1 MKVTVFIEAEAGSRD
16 KGLYDE
22 STLARKGTRRALVP
36 YPYPYGFILGTP
48 GGDDGECLD
57 CFVITHRRL
66 FAGREYRVEPLG
78 ILEMKENNEQDWK
91 LLACLP
97 DEEVLAASP
106 GPASDALRQDLAA
119 FIHNIFTAYP
129 EVRIEI
135 GSILPA
141 TKAEAIINLRLEPGM
156 TGNQAG

>member
-1 MKVTVFIEAEAGSRD
+1 MTLTVFVEAEAGSRD

-36 YPYPYGFILGTP
+36 YPYPYGFVLGTP

-66 FAGREYRVEPLG
+66 FAGREYRVEPIG
-78 ILEMKENNEQDWK
+78 ILEMNENGEQDWK
-91 LLACLP
+91 LLARLP
-97 DEEVLAASP
+97 DEEVPLANP
-106 GPASDALRQDLAA
+106 GSAVDALRQDLSA
-119 FIHNIFTAYP
+119 FIHKIFTAYP
-129 EVRIEI
+129 DVRIEI

-141 TKAEAIINLRLEPGM
+141 TKAEAIVSSRME
-156 TGNQAG
+156 AGDSAR